1 MADIT
6 TRPLVR
12 HLRTGPTSYVLHL
25 RRGRPAHA
33 GTGAAFWF
41 RPLTAAISE
50 LPVDDRELPLAVR
63 ARTRDAQ
70 EVSVQGT
77 LTFRITDP
85 ALAATR
91 LDFGVD
97 LRTGRWRN
105 APLEQLGSLLG
116 ELAAQH
122 ALDVLAPLGLEE
134 ALTGGI
140 GLVRAAVTGR
150 LATETR
156 LADLG
161 VTVVGV
167 RVLAIRPEPELE
179 RALQTPS
186 RERVQQEADRATYER
201 RAMAVQRERAIAENE
216 LQNQIELATRE
227 QRLVERRGAN
237 ERRRAEEAAAAGRIG
252 TAAESERRTALAE
265 AEATATRALG
275 GATAAAEE
283 ARMAVYRDLDPAVL
297 LALAARELA
306 GNLPAIE
313 NLTLTP
319 DVLTGALARLTGRG
333 PGDGP
338 DRRQPVPGERR

>member
-6 TRPLVR
+6 TRPLLR
-12 HLRTGPTSYVLHL
+12 HLRSGPTSYVLHL

-33 GTGAAFWF
+33 GTGTAFWF
-41 RPLTAAISE
+41 RPMTAAISE

-77 LTFRITDP
+77 VTYRITDP
-85 ALAATR
+85 GLAATR
-91 LDFGVD
+91 LDFGID

-105 APLEQLGSLLG
+105 APLEQLASLLG
-116 ELAAQH
+116 ELAAQY
-122 ALDVLAPLGLEE
+122 ALDALAPLGLED
-134 ALTGGI
+134 ALVDGI
-140 GLVRAAVTGR
+140 GLVRTAVATR
-150 LATETR
+150 LGGEPR
-156 LADLG
+156 LADTG
-161 VTVVGV
+161 ITVIGV
-167 RVLAIRPEPELE
+167 RVLAVRPEPELE

-227 QRLVERRGAN
+227 QRLVEQRGAN
-237 ERRRAEEAAAAGRIG
+237 ERRRAEEAAAAGRVS

-265 AEATATRALG
+265 AEATATRVVGLA
-275 GATAAAEE
+275 GAEVE
-283 ARMAVYRDLDPAVL
+283 QARMELLRDVDPRVL

-313 NLTLTP
+313 HLTLTP
-319 DVLTGALARLTGRG
+319 DLVTDALTTLAGR
-333 PGDGP
+333 P
-338 DRRQPVPGERR
+338 R

>member
-25 RRGRPAHA
+25 RRGKPAHA
-33 GTGAAFWF
+33 GTGVAFWF
-41 RPLTAAISE
+41 RPLSAAISE

-85 ALAATR
+85 AVAATR
-91 LDFGVD
+91 LDFGID
-97 LRTGRWRN
+97 TRTGRWRN
-105 APLEQLGSLLG
+105 APLEQLSSLLG

-122 ALDVLAPLGLEE
+122 ALDTLAPLSLQES
-134 ALTGGI
+134 LTGGI
-140 GLVRAAVTGR
+140 GLVRAAVMEQ
-150 LATETR
+150 LATEPR
-156 LADLG
+156 LADIG

-186 RERVQQEADRATYER
+186 RELVQQEADRATYER
-201 RAMAVQRERAIAENE
+201 RALAVQRERAIAENE

-227 QRLVERRGAN
+227 QKLVEQRGAN

-252 TAAESERRTALAE
+252 TAAESERRTTLAE
-265 AEATATRALG
+265 AEAIATRAV
-275 GATAAAEE
+275 GAASAETE
-283 ARMAVYRDLDPAVL
+283 AARMAVYRDLDPAVL

-306 GNLPAIE
+306 GSLPAIDH
-313 NLTLTP
+313 LTITP
-319 DVLTGALARLTGRG
+319 DVLTGALAQLTTRGR
-333 PGDGP
+333 
-338 DRRQPVPGERR
+338 

>member
-6 TRPLVR
+6 ARPLVR
-12 HLRTGPTSYVLHL
+12 HLRSDPTSYVLHL
-25 RRGRPAHA
+25 RRGKVAHA

-41 RPLTAAISE
+41 RPLPAAISE
-50 LPVDDRELPLAVR
+50 LPVDDRELPLAVP

-77 LTFRITDP
+77 LTYRITDP
-85 ALAATR
+85 ALTATR

-122 ALDVLAPLGLEE
+122 ALDTIAPLALEE
-134 ALTGGI
+134 ALLDGI
-140 GLVRAAVTGR
+140 GLVRAAVDSR
-150 LATETR
+150 LAAEPR

-161 VTVVGV
+161 VTVLDV
-167 RVLAIRPEPELE
+167 RVLAIRPSPDLE

-216 LQNQIELATRE
+216 LQNQIELAIRE
-227 QRLVERRGAN
+227 QGLVEQRGAN
-237 ERRRAEEAAAAGRIG
+237 ERRRAEEAAAAGAIA

-265 AEATATRALG
+265 AEATATRAV
-275 GATAAAEE
+275 GAAGAATEA
-283 ARMAVYRDLDPAVL
+283 ARMAVYRELDPRTL

-306 GNLPAIE
+306 GNLPAIDH
-313 NLTLTP
+313 LTLTP
-319 DVLTGALARLTGRG
+319 DVLTALAERLR
-333 PGDGP
+333 
-338 DRRQPVPGERR
+338 